1 MLYELI
7 MNNKQKSP
15 IDSIIIDLI
24 LDHYNILSLTNRKVV
39 LSSDEFDNIVIQA
52 KELYYENVMIDTPLG
67 QEGIS

>member
-1 MLYELI
+1 

-24 LDHYNILSLTNRKVV
+24 LDHYNLLSMANRKEILSSN
-39 LSSDEFDNIVIQA
+39 EFDDIVIHAQ
-52 KELYYENVMIDTPLG
+52 EIYYESVMIDTPLG

>member
-1 MLYELI
+1 

-24 LDHYNILSLTNRKVV
+24 LDHYNMLSLTNKKVV
-39 LSSDEFDNIVIQA
+39 LSSAEFDNIVIQA
-52 KELYYENVMIDTPLG
+52 KELYYENVIMDTPLG

>member
-1 MLYELI
+1 

-24 LDHYNILSLTNRKVV
+24 LDHYNLLSLTNKKVV
-39 LSSDEFDNIVIQA
+39 LSSAEFDNIVIQA
-52 KELYYENVMIDTPLG
+52 KELYYENVIMDTPLG

>member
-1 MLYELI
+1 MD
-7 MNNKQKSP
+7 NKQESS

-24 LDHYNILSLTNRKVV
+24 LDHYNMLSLTNKKVV
-39 LSSDEFDNIVIQA
+39 LSSAEFDNIVIQA

>member
-24 LDHYNILSLTNRKVV
+24 LDHYNILSMANRKEI
-39 LSSDEFDNIVIQA
+39 LSSNEFDDIVIYAQ
-52 KELYYENVMIDTPLG
+52 EIYYKNVIIDTPLG

>member
-1 MLYELI
+1 

-24 LDHYNILSLTNRKVV
+24 LDHYNLLSLTNKKVV
-39 LSSDEFDNIVIQA
+39 LSSNDFDNIVIHAQEIYY
-52 KELYYENVMIDTPLG
+52 KEVMINTPLG

>member
-1 MLYELI
+1 

-24 LDHYNILSLTNRKVV
+24 LDHYNLLSLTNKKVV
-39 LSSDEFDNIVIQA
+39 LSSDEFDEIVIQA
-52 KELYYENVMIDTPLG
+52 KELYYENVMMDTPLG

>member
-1 MLYELI
+1 MD
-7 MNNKQKSP
+7 NKQKSP

-24 LDHYNILSLTNRKVV
+24 LDHYNMLSLTNKKVV
-39 LSSDEFDNIVIQA
+39 LSSAEFDNIVIQA

>member
-1 MLYELI
+1 

-24 LDHYNILSLTNRKVV
+24 LDHYNMLSLTNKKVV
-39 LSSDEFDNIVIQA
+39 LSSAEFDNIVIQA

>member
-1 MLYELI
+1 

-24 LDHYNILSLTNRKVV
+24 LDHYNMQSLTNRKVV
-39 LSSDEFDNIVIQA
+39 LSSDEFDEIVIQA
-52 KELYYENVMIDTPLG
+52 KELYYENVIMDTPLG

>member
-1 MLYELI
+1 

-24 LDHYNILSLTNRKVV
+24 LDHYNILSLTNKKVV

-52 KELYYENVMIDTPLG
+52 KELYYENVMMDTPLG

>member
-1 MLYELI
+1 

-24 LDHYNILSLTNRKVV
+24 LDHYNMLSLTNRKVV
-39 LSSDEFDNIVIQA
+39 LSSDEFDSIVIQA
-52 KELYYENVMIDTPLG
+52 KELYYENVMMDTPLG

>member
-1 MLYELI
+1 

-24 LDHYNILSLTNRKVV
+24 LDHYNMLSLTNRKVV
-39 LSSDEFDNIVIQA
+39 LSSDEFDDIVIQA
-52 KELYYENVMIDTPLG
+52 KELYYENVMMDTPLG

>member
-1 MLYELI
+1 

-24 LDHYNILSLTNRKVV
+24 LDHYNLLSLTNKKVV
-39 LSSDEFDNIVIQA
+39 LSSDEFDSIVIQA
-52 KELYYENVMIDTPLG
+52 KELYYENVIMDTPLG

>member
-1 MLYELI
+1 

-24 LDHYNILSLTNRKVV
+24 LDHYNLLSITNKKEI
-39 LSSDEFDNIVIQA
+39 LSSDEFDSIVIQA
-52 KELYYENVMIDTPLG
+52 QELYYKKVMINTPLG

>member
-1 MLYELI
+1 

-24 LDHYNILSLTNRKVV
+24 LDHYNLLSLTNRKEV
-39 LSSDEFDNIVIQA
+39 LSSDEFDGIVIQA
-52 KELYYENVMIDTPLG
+52 KELYYKNVMLDTPLG

>member
-1 MLYELI
+1 

-24 LDHYNILSLTNRKVV
+24 LDHYNMLSLTNKKVV
-39 LSSDEFDNIVIQA
+39 LSSDEFDEIVIQA
-52 KELYYENVMIDTPLG
+52 KELYYENVIMDTPLG

>member
-1 MLYELI
+1 

-24 LDHYNILSLTNRKVV
+24 LDHYNMLSLTNKKVV
-39 LSSDEFDNIVIQA
+39 LSSAEFDNIVIQA
-52 KELYYENVMIDTPLG
+52 KELYYENVMMDTPLG

>member
-1 MLYELI
+1 

-24 LDHYNILSLTNRKVV
+24 LDHYNLLSLTNKKVV

-52 KELYYENVMIDTPLG
+52 KELYYENVMMDTPLG
-67 QEGIS
+67 QEGIT

>member
-1 MLYELI
+1 

-24 LDHYNILSLTNRKVV
+24 LDHYNILSMANRKEI
-39 LSSDEFDNIVIQA
+39 LSSNEFDDIVIYAQ
-52 KELYYENVMIDTPLG
+52 EIYYKNVIIDTPLG

>member
-1 MLYELI
+1 

-24 LDHYNILSLTNRKVV
+24 LDHYNMLSLTNKKVV
-39 LSSDEFDNIVIQA
+39 LSSAEFDNIVIQA
-52 KELYYENVMIDTPLG
+52 KELHYENVIMDTPLG

>member
-1 MLYELI
+1 MD
-7 MNNKQKSP
+7 NKQESS

-24 LDHYNILSLTNRKVV
+24 LDHYNMLSLTNRKVV

-52 KELYYENVMIDTPLG
+52 KELYYENVIMDTPLG